1 MNKKIVIIGAGIS
14 GLYIA
19 NLLRQN
25 QNYEITVCEK
35 NNSVNLE
42 QGYGIQLSVN
52 SIKLL
57 NIIGFKNINSKE
69 KFHPNKLD
77 FYSLVN
83 KKKICDLDISAFNTS
98 EAKYTTL
105 QRFTLINFLKG
116 RLPDNLIN
124 YNKKV
129 TAINYETE
137 NIKVIFENN
146 TSIKCDYLIISYG
159 TFSKTKSLIA
169 KKEINPQYFNSIALR
184 ATIDK
189 DNLKEINPNNIS
201 LSLGS
206 NLHTVSYPISNSN
219 HFNFISILRK
229 KLTTKELSN
238 FSLFENKEFISSVLS
253 EISKQIDPDI
263 IKNLKD
269 IRCFPI
275 FVSSEIYQPTNKKTF
290 LIGDAFFALPPTF
303 AQGASQSIE
312 VAHEIYK
319 NLEGGANKLNH
330 ERIKKTKT
338 INIKSK
344 FNYFA
349 FHLSNPLIIWI
360 RNIIMRYLV
369 RNKKFINYYFGK
381 IYKN

>member
-1 MNKKIVIIGAGIS
+1 MKKIAVIGAGIS

-25 QNYEITVCEK
+25 LNYEIIVYEK
-35 NNSVNLE
+35 SNSVNLK

-57 NIIGFKNINSKE
+57 NTIGFKNVNSEE
-69 KFHPNKLD
+69 KFHPDKLD
-77 FYSLVN
+77 FYSLEN
-83 KKKICDLDISAFNTS
+83 KKKVCDLNISAFNTN

-116 RLPDNLIN
+116 LLPDNAIN

-129 TAINYETE
+129 TQINYGTE

-146 TSIKCDYLIISYG
+146 NSIECDYLIVSDG
-159 TFSKTKSLIA
+159 TFSKTKSLISN
-169 KKEINPQYFNSIALR
+169 KKINPQYFNSIALR
-184 ATIDK
+184 ATINK
-189 DNLKEINPNNIS
+189 DNLKGINPNNIS
-201 LSLGS
+201 LSMGS
-206 NLHTVSYPISNSN
+206 NLHTVSYPISNGSQ
-219 HFNFISILRK
+219 FNFVSIFRK
-229 KLTTKELSN
+229 KLTTKELSDY
-238 FSLFENKEFISSVLS
+238 SLFENKSFISSILS
-253 EISKQIDPDI
+253 EISKQIDPNI
-263 IKNLKD
+263 INNLKD

-275 FVSSEIYQPTNKKTF
+275 FVSSEIHQPIKKNTF

-319 NLEGGANKLNH
+319 NLESETNQFNN
-330 ERIKKTKT
+330 ERIKRTKM
-338 INIKSK
+338 INMKSK

-349 FHLSNPLIIWI
+349 FHLSNPIIVWI
-360 RNIIMRYLV
+360 RNILISYFV
-369 RNKKFINYYFGK
+369 KNKKFINNYLGK

>member
-1 MNKKIVIIGAGIS
+1 MKKIAIIGAGIS

-25 QNYEITVCEK
+25 PNYEITVYEK
-35 NNSVNLE
+35 NDSVNLE

-57 NIIGFKNINSKE
+57 NIIGFKNINSEE
-69 KFHPNKLD
+69 KFHPDKLD
-77 FYSLVN
+77 FYSLEN
-83 KKKICDLDISAFNTS
+83 KKKICDLDISAFNTN

-116 RLPDNLIN
+116 LVPDNVIN
-124 YNKKV
+124 FNKKV
-129 TAINYETE
+129 TQINYETK
-137 NIKVIFENN
+137 NIKVIFEND
-146 TSIKCDYLIISYG
+146 TSIECDYLIISDG
-159 TFSKTKSLIA
+159 TFSTTKSLIA
-169 KKEINPQYFNSIALR
+169 NKKINPKYFNSIALR
-184 ATIDK
+184 ATVNK

-201 LSLGS
+201 LYLGS
-206 NLHTVSYPISNSN
+206 NLHVVSYPINNGSQ
-219 HFNFISILRK
+219 FNFVSIFRK
-229 KLTTKELSN
+229 RLTAKELSDY
-238 FSLFENKEFISSVLS
+238 SLFENEDFISSVLS
-253 EISKQIDPDI
+253 TISKQIDPHI

-275 FVSSEIYQPTNKKTF
+275 FVSTEVYQPTNKNTF

-319 NLEGGANKLNH
+319 NLEGETNKFNN
-330 ERIKKTKT
+330 ERIKRTKM

-360 RNIIMRYLV
+360 RNFIMCYLV
-369 RNKKFINYYFGK
+369 KNKKFINSYLGK
-381 IYKN
+381 IYKD